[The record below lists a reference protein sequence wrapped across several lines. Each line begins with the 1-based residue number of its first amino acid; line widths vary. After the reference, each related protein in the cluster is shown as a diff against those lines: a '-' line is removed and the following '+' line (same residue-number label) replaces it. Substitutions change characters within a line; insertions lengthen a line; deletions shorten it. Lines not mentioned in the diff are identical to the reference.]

1 MAKILIAE
9 DDIMTANMI
18 SDLVKSL
25 GHTSEV
31 VYTGDDGL
39 DRLKFYEFDLAIL
52 DWQMPGMSGV
62 DVCKQYRQG
71 GGRAPILM
79 LTGKGTIADK
89 EHGFTSG
96 ADDYLTKPFDVRE
109 LSARIKALLRRPAD
123 YVEPSKTNEAGMSL
137 DYQNHCLIKNG
148 ESFSLLPK
156 EFAVLEFLL
165 RHPNQYFTPEVLLNK
180 VWPSE
185 SEATLEALRTCI
197 KRIRKKV
204 DPEQGPSLISTVRG
218 YGYKLDLDAVT
229 QPRVDRDEA

>member
-9 DDIMTANMI
+9 DDKMTANMI
-18 SDLVKSL
+18 SELVKSL

-31 VYTGDDGL
+31 VYNGDDSL
-39 DRLKFYEFDLAIL
+39 DRLKFYDFDLAIL

-62 DVCKQYRQG
+62 EVCKTYRQS

-79 LTGKGTIADK
+79 LTGKGNISDK
-89 EHGFTSG
+89 EQGFFSG

-123 YVEPSKTNEAGMSL
+123 YVEPAECNDAGIAL
-137 DYQNHCLIKNG
+137 DFQHHCLVVDGKSIT
-148 ESFSLLPK
+148 LLPK

-165 RHPNQYFTPEVLLNK
+165 RHPDQFFTPEVLLNK
-180 VWPSE
+180 VWSSE
-185 SEATLEALRTCI
+185 SDATLDALRTCI

-204 DPEQGPSLISTVRG
+204 DPDDGPSLIATVRG
-218 YGYKLDLDAVT
+218 YGYKLDLESRT
-229 QPRVDRDEA
+229 QRKTSPDKA

>member
-9 DDIMTANMI
+9 DDKMTANMI
-18 SDLVKSL
+18 CELVKSL

-31 VYTGDDGL
+31 VYNGDDSL
-39 DRLKFYEFDLAIL
+39 DRLKFYDFDLAIL

-62 DVCKQYRQG
+62 EVCKTYRQA

-79 LTGKGTIADK
+79 LTGKGNITDK
-89 EHGFTSG
+89 EQGFISG

-123 YVEPSKTNEAGMSL
+123 YVEPAECNEAGIAL
-137 DYQNHCLIKNG
+137 DFQQHCLVVDGKSIT
-148 ESFSLLPK
+148 LLPK

-165 RHPNQYFTPEVLLNK
+165 RHPDQFFTPEVLLNK
-180 VWPSE
+180 VWSSE
-185 SEATLEALRTCI
+185 SDATLDALRTCI

-204 DPEQGPSLISTVRG
+204 DPDDGPSLIATVRG
-218 YGYKLDLDAVT
+218 YGYKLDLESRT
-229 QPRVDRDEA
+229 QRKTSSDKA